1 MKTTNCPNCGAPVD
15 LAETSCPYC
24 DTPYILKVDAYTPM
38 EDKLAI
44 MADVSRRMAA
54 GVMTP
59 NEARA
64 LLGLLPK

>member
-1 MKTTNCPNCGAPVD
+1 
-15 LAETSCPYC
+15 
-24 DTPYILKVDAYTPM
+24 M

-44 MADVSRRMAA
+44 IEEVNRVMAA

-64 LLGLLPK
+64 LLGLPPK